1 MDIDAFLNSIP
12 KPIIVLCLLAFFIM
26 KVMWSAVGT
35 GVKTVTSMEDWTGV
49 MEEAGDR
56 LVVVYCHSAYCK
68 MRKTAGALFSQWSKG
83 EVVGC
88 CWNLFELCTAH
99 YCTPLLCWLLVFTVV
114 TLHSPLLAHTPHSAA
129 HHTLLTTHYTPY
141 STLQSTP
148 HIAHSPHSPH
158 LRCVAEYPGATF
170 VKVYV
175 QTAKLIPEVRARCWL
190 LYCSCNCCCCCC
202 WWWWWLSAYCNS
214 VQ

>member
-68 MRKTAGALFSQWSKG
+68 MRKTAGALFSQWSK
-83 EVVGC
+83 
-88 CWNLFELCTAH
+88 
-99 YCTPLLCWLLVFTVV
+99 
-114 TLHSPLLAHTPHSAA
+114 
-129 HHTLLTTHYTPY
+129 
-141 STLQSTP
+141 
-148 HIAHSPHSPH
+148 
-158 LRCVAEYPGATF
+158 EYPGATF

-175 QTAKLIPEVRARCWL
+175 QTAKLIPEIHGIRTTPSYVLMRGGRQLAL
-190 LYCSCNCCCCCC
+190 
-202 WWWWWLSAYCNS
+202 
-214 VQ
+214 V